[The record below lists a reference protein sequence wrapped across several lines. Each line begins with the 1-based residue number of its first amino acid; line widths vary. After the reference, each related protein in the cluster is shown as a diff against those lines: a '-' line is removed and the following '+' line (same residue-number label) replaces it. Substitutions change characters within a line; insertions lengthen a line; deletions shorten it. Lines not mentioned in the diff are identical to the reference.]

1 MARGG
6 RFPLKET
13 KLSYIA
19 LAISVGALALCGVSG
34 MLSVFPNS
42 SRIDQLNHQVATLTE
57 QNAQLRALA
66 PHVGGNRA
74 RINELDVGLTALANV
89 LKVDSVELSKAI
101 AAVKAAQETE
111 AYAAKLAGRPPE
123 GAVSST
129 TESPGNAPLSVSPS
143 QTQGPDTSERQAS
156 KRPVSPRGSSP
167 KLATDASRRS
177 PEPVSTATPLMGAD
191 NPFSAGLDSS
201 NAGGEVSQALAVTPA
216 HELMSI
222 AQVDSI
228 LGKRLSSN
236 WYKPAGVTDELS
248 ALIQLKMSRDGKVA
262 TARIGKSSGNSAFDT
277 SALSAVQSIGAIEEV
292 RQLSDADFQKAYA
305 SRYIQFT
312 PQMGK

>member
-1 MARGG
+1 M
-6 RFPLKET
+6 KET

-89 LKVDSVELSKAI
+89 LKVDSAELSKAI

-111 AYAAKLAGRPPE
+111 AAA
-123 GAVSST
+123 SST
-129 TESPGNAPLSVSPS
+129 IESPGNAPLSVSPS
-143 QTQGPDTSERQAS
+143 QAQGPDTSERQAP
-156 KRPVSPRGSSP
+156 KRPVSPPASSP

>member
-1 MARGG
+1 M
-6 RFPLKET
+6 KET

-89 LKVDSVELSKAI
+89 LKVDSAELSKAI

-111 AYAAKLAGRPPE
+111 AAA
-123 GAVSST
+123 SST
-129 TESPGNAPLSVSPS
+129 IESPGNAPLSVSPS
-143 QTQGPDTSERQAS
+143 QAQGPDTSERQAP
-156 KRPVSPRGSSP
+156 KRPVSHPASSP
-167 KLATDASRRS
+167 KLATDGSRRS